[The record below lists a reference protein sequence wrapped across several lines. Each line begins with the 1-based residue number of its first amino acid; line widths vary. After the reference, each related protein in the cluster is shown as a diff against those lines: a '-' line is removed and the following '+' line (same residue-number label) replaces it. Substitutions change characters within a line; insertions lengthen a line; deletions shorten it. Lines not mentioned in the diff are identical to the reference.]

1 MASRETSSPAGRPS
15 TIAISAGPCDSP
27 AVRYLSRAMRPSS
40 HRRGCRRLLEYLLAL
55 AERELVVSEQH
66 RGAPARGR
74 HELEA
79 VGERLALL
87 RGVHGA
93 VHLYLGGRP
102 PAVVPVDV
110 HDPHP
115 VASHTAGPA
124 RGSTAG

>member
-15 TIAISAGPCDSP
+15 TIATSAGPCDSP
-27 AVRYLSRAMRPSS
+27 AVRYLSRAMRQSS
-40 HRRGCRRLLEYLLAL
+40 HRRGRQGLLEYLLAL
-55 AERELVVSEQH
+55 AERELIVSEQH

-93 VHLYLGGRP
+93 VDLYLGGRP
-102 PAVVPVDV
+102 PAVVPIDID
-110 HDPHP
+110 DPYT
-115 VASHTAGPA
+115 VASHAAGP
-124 RGSTAG
+124 